1 MMMWKILYRCR
12 NKERGEKYN
21 EFFHNNDSYISDN
34 SIFPVG
40 IIVGIISNDV
50 SNADNNSKIID
61 AIVAE
66 YPGAIIINKTNE
78 KNKGYIKFTDGSI
91 YIYEYGNGI
100 VIVKDIDNRDVK
112 NIIQVQ
118 EWRERK

>member
-1 MMMWKILYRCR
+1 MS
-12 NKERGEKYN
+12 
-21 EFFHNNDSYISDN
+21 F
-34 SIFPVG
+34 SITTIVTLAIIVLFPVG
-40 IIVGIISNDV
+40 IIVGIISNDA

-66 YPGAIIINKTNE
+66 YPEAVIINKTNE
-78 KNKGYIKFTDGSI
+78 ENKGYIKLADGSI
-91 YIYEYGNGI
+91 YTYEYENGI

-118 EWRERK
+118 E

>member
-1 MMMWKILYRCR
+1 MS
-12 NKERGEKYN
+12 
-21 EFFHNNDSYISDN
+21 F
-34 SIFPVG
+34 SITTIVTLAIIVLFPVG
-40 IIVGIISNDV
+40 IIVGIISNDA

-66 YPGAIIINKTNE
+66 YPEAVIINKTNE
-78 KNKGYIKFTDGSI
+78 ENKGYIKLADGSI
-91 YIYEYGNGI
+91 YTYEYENGI

>member
-1 MMMWKILYRCR
+1 MS
-12 NKERGEKYN
+12 
-21 EFFHNNDSYISDN
+21 F
-34 SIFPVG
+34 SITTIVTLAIIVLFPVG
-40 IIVGIISNDV
+40 IIVGKISNDV

-118 EWRERK
+118 E

>member
-1 MMMWKILYRCR
+1 MS
-12 NKERGEKYN
+12 
-21 EFFHNNDSYISDN
+21 F
-34 SIFPVG
+34 SITTIVTLAIIVLFPAG
-40 IIVGIISNDV
+40 IIAVIISNDA

-66 YPGAIIINKTNE
+66 YPEAIIINKTNE
-78 KNKGYIKFTDGSI
+78 ENKGYIKLADGSI
-91 YIYEYGNGI
+91 YTYKYENNV

-118 EWRERK
+118 E

>member
-1 MMMWKILYRCR
+1 MS
-12 NKERGEKYN
+12 
-21 EFFHNNDSYISDN
+21 F
-34 SIFPVG
+34 SITTIVTLAIIVLFPAG
-40 IIVGIISNDV
+40 IIAVIISNDA

-66 YPGAIIINKTNE
+66 YPEAIIINKTNE
-78 KNKGYIKFTDGSI
+78 ENKGYIKLADGSI
-91 YIYEYGNGI
+91 YTYEYENGI

-118 EWRERK
+118 E

>member
-1 MMMWKILYRCR
+1 MSFSITKIVTLA
-12 NKERGEKYN
+12 
-21 EFFHNNDSYISDN
+21 I
-34 SIFPVG
+34 IVLFPVG
-40 IIVGIISNDV
+40 IIVGIISNDA

-66 YPGAIIINKTNE
+66 YPEAVIINKTNE
-78 KNKGYIKFTDGSI
+78 ENKGYIKLADGSI
-91 YIYEYGNGI
+91 YTYEYENGI

-118 EWRERK
+118 E

>member
-1 MMMWKILYRCR
+1 MKNIMS
-12 NKERGEKYN
+12 
-21 EFFHNNDSYISDN
+21 F
-34 SIFPVG
+34 SITTIVTLAIIVLFPAG
-40 IIVGIISNDV
+40 IIVGIISNDA

-66 YPGAIIINKTNE
+66 YPEAVIINKTNE
-78 KNKGYIKFTDGSI
+78 ENNGYIKFADGSI
-91 YIYEYGNGI
+91 YTYKYENNV

-118 EWRERK
+118 E

>member
-1 MMMWKILYRCR
+1 MS
-12 NKERGEKYN
+12 
-21 EFFHNNDSYISDN
+21 F
-34 SIFPVG
+34 SITTIVTLAIIVLFPAG
-40 IIVGIISNDV
+40 IIAVIISNDA

-66 YPGAIIINKTNE
+66 YPEAIIINKTNE
-78 KNKGYIKFTDGSI
+78 ENKGYIKLADGSI
-91 YIYEYGNGI
+91 YTYKYENNV

-118 EWRERK
+118 EWREKK